1 MRFNQYLTKLFCCT
15 LSTLLVLSIC
25 LIGCSLTG
33 CGNDD
38 DDDDTASA
46 GEGSTFDAT
55 TTLNDFANKVVLAT
69 YTDLD
74 NKAGDLLTA
83 VKALEGNTNQASL
96 GQAQGRGRQRG
107 NRGNRVRRSCS
118 VPLIHKGSTQHSIAG
133 PSIGLTLMECSLA
146 SRR

>member
-15 LSTLLVLSIC
+15 LSAFLVLSIC

-38 DDDDTASA
+38 DDDDDTVSA
-46 GEGSTFDAT
+46 GGEDTFDAS

-74 NKAGDLLTA
+74 NKADA
-83 VKALEGNTNQASL
+83 N
-96 GQAQGRGRQRG
+96 
-107 NRGNRVRRSCS
+107 C
-118 VPLIHKGSTQHSIAG
+118 
-133 PSIGLTLMECSLA
+133 
-146 SRR
+146 